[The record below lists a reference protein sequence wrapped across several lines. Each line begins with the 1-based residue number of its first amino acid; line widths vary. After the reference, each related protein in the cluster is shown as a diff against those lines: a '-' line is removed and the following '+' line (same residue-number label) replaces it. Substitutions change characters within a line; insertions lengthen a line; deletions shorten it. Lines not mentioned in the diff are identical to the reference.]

1 MPTST
6 EIAASYL
13 EASRPFLA
21 FRNEEIMVF
30 PGCPKIEFQTAVKK
44 KGRKENKK
52 RLTGW
57 SIPSLSSVT
66 FIFKDQRR
74 SEMRVSAREMPP
86 KSAIS
91 ATRKVLKDATVKLQL
106 VAILRLNGA
115 NVIGFAHSG

>member
-1 MPTST
+1 
-6 EIAASYL
+6 
-13 EASRPFLA
+13 
-21 FRNEEIMVF
+21 MVF

-74 SEMRVSAREMPP
+74 SEMGVSAREMPQ

-106 VAILRLNGA
+106 VAILEV
-115 NVIGFAHSG
+115 NVIGFSQCLKITQKVLFCNIASEASYV